1 MKSLKSLF
9 FALALFTAVTI
20 QAAEKNLVQLEKN
33 FKTPTKEYL
42 PLPLWHLNGQLSTEI
57 IQDQM
62 TKAVLESGFGGFC
75 LLPVRS
81 TKPAYLSEEYFD
93 RYSDMLET
101 AKKLDMRI
109 VFYDD
114 IDATVDD
121 ICSDAADALRDVFKT
136 AHSVGRF
143 VRQQL
148 TPKKKKN
155 VSAQNSPM
163 TDEKVEQGVVHIDSD
178 SSEEEPGVQPQSMII
193 DVEDG
198 NDGTDTVE

>member
-81 TKPAYLSEEYFD
+81 TKPAYLSEE
-93 RYSDMLET
+93 
-101 AKKLDMRI
+101 
-109 VFYDD
+109 
-114 IDATVDD
+114 
-121 ICSDAADALRDVFKT
+121 
-136 AHSVGRF
+136 
-143 VRQQL
+143 
-148 TPKKKKN
+148 
-155 VSAQNSPM
+155 
-163 TDEKVEQGVVHIDSD
+163 
-178 SSEEEPGVQPQSMII
+178 
-193 DVEDG
+193 
-198 NDGTDTVE
+198 